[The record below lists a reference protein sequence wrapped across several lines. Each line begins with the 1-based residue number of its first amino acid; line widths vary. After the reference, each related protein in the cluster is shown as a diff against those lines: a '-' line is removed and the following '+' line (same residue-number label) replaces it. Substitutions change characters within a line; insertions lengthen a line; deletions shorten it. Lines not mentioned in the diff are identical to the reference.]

1 MKIKKIRAH
10 AKINL
15 GFNILEKQQNCAKHD
30 FESIY
35 IRVDNLY
42 DEIEISESPK
52 PYDIVTYFIN
62 DKEVLVYSRLIYKTL
77 DYIRSQHF
85 SKKYFMVKINKNIPI
100 GSGLGGGS
108 SDAAA
113 VLRGVLEEH
122 QLTSLNY
129 YEIGTLLG
137 ADIPFFLSDYSSAF
151 VTNLGT
157 KLTDLGG
164 FINFQYNVHILNINV
179 NTQLIYQKYDQSNY
193 QEDRNDYVKIIDQL
207 RVGEIPDIIHNNLQ
221 EHCFDLY
228 PAIRHRYCELSKDS
242 NNLVLLSGSG
252 SSLISINKFQNKE

>member
-1 MKIKKIRAH
+1 MKIKKMRAH

-15 GFNILEKQQNCAKHD
+15 GFNILEKQLNCSKHD

-62 DKEVLVYSRLIYKTL
+62 EQEVLVYSRLIYKTL

-113 VLRGVLEEH
+113 VLRAVLDED
-122 QLTSLNY
+122 QLSSLNY

-137 ADIPFFLSDYSSAF
+137 ADIPFFLSDYSSAY

-157 KLTDLGG
+157 ELTDLGG
-164 FINFQYNVHILNINV
+164 FINFEYNVHILNINV

-193 QEDRNDYVKIIDQL
+193 QSEQNDYMKIIDQL
-207 RVGEIPDIIHNNLQ
+207 RMGQIPEVIHNNLQ
-221 EHCFDLY
+221 DHCFELY
-228 PAIRHRYCELSKDS
+228 PAIRHRYSELSQDP
-242 NNLVLLSGSG
+242 NHLVLLSGSG
-252 SSLISINKFQNKE
+252 SSLISINRFQSKE